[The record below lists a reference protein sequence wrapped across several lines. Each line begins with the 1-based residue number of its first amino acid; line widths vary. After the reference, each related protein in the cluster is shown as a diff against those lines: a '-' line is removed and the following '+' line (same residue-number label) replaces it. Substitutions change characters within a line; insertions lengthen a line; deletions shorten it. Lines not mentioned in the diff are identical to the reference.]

1 MPSPAIIDVHGAYLG
16 VIKGG
21 LPLLR
26 GEGEETG
33 TEAEAMDE
41 CCMRTWACSL
51 LMVAPP
57 TMGWVVPRQSL
68 RKYTT
73 DLPKSR
79 FFYEGCQIDLIYSLP
94 INFYFIS

>member
-33 TEAEAMDE
+33 TEAEAME
-41 CCMRTWACSL
+41 KCCSL
-51 LMVAPP
+51 SCSVLYTPEHLP
-57 TMGWVVPRQSL
+57 RVPLYMTLQA
-68 RKYTT
+68 
-73 DLPKSR
+73 
-79 FFYEGCQIDLIYSLP
+79 YEYWQNSGIY
-94 INFYFIS
+94 Y